1 MFHTRP
7 ESVTHTIKKHVFVCS
22 LPESIPYI
30 GVLSGVHTINTPAMK
45 PANTLAMIARELL
58 VAFTR
63 HKQAHVKHQIG
74 HGSDCNEEI

>member
-1 MFHTRP
+1 MF
-7 ESVTHTIKKHVFVCS
+7 VGQVN
-22 LPESIPYI
+22 I
-30 GVLSGVHTINTPAMK
+30 GTNMDFLSGVHTINTPAMK